1 MECPVIKSS
10 DITINLERLTD
21 NGFLLDIMLA
31 SGGYR
36 WTSISKDIRDDYM
49 TALEKAS
56 VDEDIREFA
65 RLLPGIILDN
75 K

>member
-36 WTSISKDIRDDYM
+36 WTSISKDIRDDCM